1 MRDNLQLA
9 KEANNN
15 KTLKEKLDILMKIE
29 GNMRGELL
37 KNNYIYLKQKEG
49 EGAVKI
55 MEDRLKELGYPL
67 AFNDINI
74 YAWYKDSFCALF
86 MLVFQEQFNWGEEDI
101 VNVGKFALRYSSIM
115 RLAFKHL
122 VSTKIAFWAAPK
134 LWHRNI
140 DYGEVESY
148 EINEANKY
156 LIFRFKNWGL
166 NPLVCLYIKGY
177 LIGLFNLIG
186 KNKVRAEET
195 NCIFKGGSY
204 HEYKISWE

>member
-9 KEANNN
+9 KEANNS

-67 AFNDINI
+67 AFNDIKT
-74 YAWYKDSFCALF
+74 YAWHKDAFCAAF
-86 MLVFQEQFNWGEEDI
+86 MLVFQEKFNWGEEEI
-101 VNVGKFALRYSSIM
+101 VNVGKFALRYSFVM
-115 RLAFKHL
+115 KLAFKYL
-122 VSTKIAFWAAPK
+122 VSAKLAFWAAPK
-134 LWHRNI
+134 LWRKNI
-140 DYGEVESY
+140 DYGEIEGH

-156 LIFRFKNWGL
+156 LIFRFKNWAL

-177 LIGLFNLIG
+177 LIELFNLIG

-195 NCIFKGGSY
+195 NCIFREGSY